1 MFHPLEDARYE
12 CVDFK
17 CEVISNRYKQ
27 HDHHIQTDV
36 SNIVWESS
44 SNKLFLYEPKVDWIN
59 PSDCVDMDCD
69 GPKKAMLLDLDGS
82 FSETGV
88 TNTYM
93 GVSELDY
100 GVNGPRGLGNFRIPA
115 AMLTDVDGSQ
125 TDPDVWAPT
134 KGVVRTNGCV
144 HDTTNHFWQCDDS
157 ISYMQMLYES
167 MDIDTETRRVA
178 PIAVMADG
186 AVDIVNGVS
195 DTSCCAGYACQLRQV
210 SSMNHRL
217 WYIQ

>member
-1 MFHPLEDARYE
+1 
-12 CVDFK
+12 
-17 CEVISNRYKQ
+17 
-27 HDHHIQTDV
+27 
-36 SNIVWESS
+36 
-44 SNKLFLYEPKVDWIN
+44 
-59 PSDCVDMDCD
+59 MDCD
-69 GPKKAMLLDLDGS
+69 GPKKAMLLDVDGS

-93 GVSELDY
+93 GVSELEY

-134 KGVVRTNGCV
+134 KGVVRTAGCV
-144 HDTTNHFWQCDDS
+144 HDTTNHFYQCDNS

-186 AVDIVNGVS
+186 TVDIVNGVS

-210 SSMNHRL
+210 STIIKLDIRCFLRVLKTLKPFKGKRL
-217 WYIQ
+217 IP

>member
-1 MFHPLEDARYE
+1 
-12 CVDFK
+12 
-17 CEVISNRYKQ
+17 
-27 HDHHIQTDV
+27 
-36 SNIVWESS
+36 
-44 SNKLFLYEPKVDWIN
+44 
-59 PSDCVDMDCD
+59 MDCD
-69 GPKKAMLLDLDGS
+69 GPKKAMLLDVDGS

-93 GVSELDY
+93 GVSELEY

-134 KGVVRTNGCV
+134 KGVVRTAGCV
-144 HDTTNHFWQCDDS
+144 HDTTNHFHQCDDS

-186 AVDIVNGVS
+186 TVDIVNGVS
-195 DTSCCAGYACQLRQV
+195 DTSCCAGYACQLRPV
-210 SSMNHRL
+210 STIIKLDIRCFLRVLKTLKPFKDKRL
-217 WYIQ
+217 IP